1 MARLDADS
9 LFSNLPLN
17 KSIDICI
24 DSLCSENE
32 NTTKITKD
40 LFRDF
45 LNEVTKYLFFM
56 FSNKFY
62 NQIDDVAMGSSQGP
76 ALTKVFICSFENNWL
91 KDLSHCIKLVFYLRY
106 VDDICIIFLP

>member
-45 LNEVTKYLFFM
+45 LNEVTK
-56 FSNKFY
+56 
-62 NQIDDVAMGSSQGP
+62 
-76 ALTKVFICSFENNWL
+76 
-91 KDLSHCIKLVFYLRY
+91 
-106 VDDICIIFLP
+106 